1 MNYSQNILIRAT
13 RQSLFQGRIKL
24 NSDKENNKQIQWNHL
39 KEFRLFSSTFGR
51 NFLEESSNI

>member
-24 NSDKENNKQIQWNHL
+24 NSDKENNKQIQ
-39 KEFRLFSSTFGR
+39 
-51 NFLEESSNI
+51 